1 MAVDL
6 LVMRHA
12 KSDWGDP
19 MLPDEQRPL
28 APRGNRAAARMAEW
42 LQEKELAPDRVLSS
56 SAVRTRETVAHLI
69 YGLDL
74 DPSIVE
80 FRDDLYLAGAWDW
93 IDALRNE
100 SVARLL
106 ICGHNPGFDD
116 LVDWLCAEPPARTL
130 DGKLMTTAAIAHIRF
145 DDAWPAI
152 GPTSGRLHS
161 LVRPREL

>member
-28 APRGNRAAARMAEW
+28 APRGNRAAVRMAEW

-69 YGLDL
+69 DGLDL

-145 DDAWPAI
+145 DDDWPAI